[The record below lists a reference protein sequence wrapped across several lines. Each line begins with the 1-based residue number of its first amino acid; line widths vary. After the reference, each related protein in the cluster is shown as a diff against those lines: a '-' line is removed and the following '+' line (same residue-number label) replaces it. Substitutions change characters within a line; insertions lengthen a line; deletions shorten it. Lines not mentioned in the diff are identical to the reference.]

1 MNTQRNQCRPDVP
14 STKALN
20 QIRRDV
26 EAIQREEE
34 LRSLA
39 ADGVIM
45 DEDGNDIDGLRAAE
59 KELKDLLDELGRG
72 DDWEKIRYEACRRFP
87 FKEYKNVP
95 PPSRLPGLNSAKRPP

>member
-45 DEDGNDIDGLRAAE
+45 DEDDNDIDGLRAAE